1 MITEDQLRLPLP
13 RMTEQALAM
22 AETVVSSISK
32 RDISISILAQGVM
45 GLDEAH
51 MMFDQKEP
59 EVIAISQRIQGA
71 LRGHVIFVL
80 KYKTGMSLLR
90 ALLKEHARLR
100 ELTEMEEEAL
110 LELGNIIINSYL
122 SSYLS
127 HHHVEI
133 NSHLPTLA
141 REHFA
146 QVLHEYRTEMT
157 GDELFFIQLQISFN
171 EQDYPMSLIWTGVS

>member
-1 MITEDQLRLPLP
+1 MMTEDRPQLPLP

-22 AETVVSSISK
+22 AQAVVSSISK
-32 RDISISILAQGVM
+32 RDISISTLAQGVM
-45 GLDEAH
+45 GLEEAH
-51 MMFDQKEP
+51 RLFDQKDP

-71 LRGHVIFVL
+71 LQGHVIFVL
-80 KYKTGMSLLR
+80 NYKTGMSLLR

-122 SSYLS
+122 SSYLI

-133 NSHLPTLA
+133 NSHLPTLE

-146 QVLHEYRTEMT
+146 QVLHEYRTEMS
-157 GDELFFIQLQISFN
+157 GDELFFIQLLISFN
-171 EQDYPMSLIWTGVS
+171 EHDYEANLMWTGVA